1 VSMRACWF
9 SGPTPTS
16 DRASSSTPTRTQ
28 DSRTRAVRPRS
39 SARWVPRFRRA
50 SAAEAPAAT
59 PSPVIARRAAAAPQ
73 AALLTSARLLNA
85 ENFLTIYP
93 WRRRR
98 SAIPRCAPDGGGCS
112 RSAPSDWRRDRP
124 GRSRTRRAPCRRARR
139 PARGP
144 CGNVTIGG
152 PGCHANRQAETGWPT
167 PRSASS
173 RRSASDPASGPP
185 TAARVASLT
194 SASLGLA

>member
-1 VSMRACWF
+1 LPERCSPVSMRACWF

-73 AALLTSARLLNA
+73 AALLTSTRLLNA
-85 ENFLTIYP
+85 KNFLTIYL
-93 WRRRR
+93 W
-98 SAIPRCAPDGGGCS
+98 
-112 RSAPSDWRRDRP
+112 
-124 GRSRTRRAPCRRARR
+124 CRRVRSPDAHRAAAVAAGQH
-139 PARGP
+139 PAAGDAIVLGVAGRGEHY
-144 CGNVTIGG
+144 V
-152 PGCHANRQAETGWPT
+152 
-167 PRSASS
+167 
-173 RRSASDPASGPP
+173 
-185 TAARVASLT
+185 AARADLREGRGQRHVWRAWLSCQPP
-194 SASLGLA
+194 GGNRLAHATKRQLPTVSQRSGA